1 MISICCG
8 ELGAGPDSLPAG
20 EDTSGWADGE
30 VSCVEDGEVSCVED
44 GEVSCVEDGE
54 VSCVETSS
62 AGKVWP
68 STSWRLKIDTSRGGD
83 GQDQLNNQLKH
94 TTCTATINATRAS
107 ARARGRFHHEV
118 VAEDIVVSRTTRFTL
133 SLRATLLAR
142 TSAALGR

>member
-20 EDTSGWADGE
+20 EDTSGWA
-30 VSCVEDGEVSCVED
+30 DGEVSCVED

-94 TTCTATINATRAS
+94 TTCTATINANRAR